1 MFKINFKN
9 IMYIDMDKMFSVF
22 NWILQKFVFLDQNQK
37 LLGCSITQWNNGSN
51 TDKKKSQRFGQHHH
65 LKH

>member
-1 MFKINFKN
+1 MFEINSKN
-9 IMYIDMDKMFSVF
+9 IIYIDMDKMFSVF

-37 LLGCSITQWNNGSN
+37 LLGCSLTQWKNGNN
-51 TDKKKSQRFGQHHH
+51 TDKKSSQRFGQHHR